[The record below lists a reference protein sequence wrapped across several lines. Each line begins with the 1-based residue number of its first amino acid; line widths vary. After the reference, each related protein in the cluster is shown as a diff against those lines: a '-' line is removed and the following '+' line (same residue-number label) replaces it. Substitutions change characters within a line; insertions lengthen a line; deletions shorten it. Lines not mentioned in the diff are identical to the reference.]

1 MFTRYIASIFLCS
14 AAYPGLVWAASTE
27 PESQKRP
34 PASSFVPETGSSLA
48 ASEVVLTD
56 GDFGCGEVSSCDAGT
71 SLRPEL
77 TETSITHDTPNSYS
91 SKLANA
97 KTLDELMVSVLESD
111 TTSNQSHSTE
121 PFHQSAPSLNDLMEE
136 NEQLAQITDAEDPL
150 GEQLKKRR
158 DETNRTSETKRD
170 EPIFEIGLPLLMD
183 RRYLGDVTVQVSG
196 DTVKVATDSF
206 LKLLKPDLTSAA
218 LDTLRQTD
226 LGGYIVIG
234 TFLIEGVDIAYNPED
249 QQIEVTTPIE
259 FRERRTLRVGV
270 TEPTANIDIEK
281 PGDVSLFVNTLASIG
296 YDWDKR
302 LGPDKLQDIQ
312 GAIDL
317 GGRFF
322 GENGIAF
329 LSRHNF
335 STSDGFTL
343 RRDETVFTYDMP
355 DRLLRAS
362 MGDLRYRGQGFQSAP
377 LLAGLSVE
385 RFFDLEPNRLFRP
398 VGDAEFELDRPSTVE
413 VRVNGVTQQEI
424 ILPVGRFSLED
435 LPLSQGSN
443 LLELVVRDDLG
454 RERIITDR
462 NFFDFA
468 LLEQGISD
476 FSLTAGVKSQ
486 FSRSGNISY
495 SDDIAAS
502 GFIRRGITNNLTL
515 GLDVQ
520 GDETGGNIG
529 GSALFASAVGVIG
542 AELALSDYERS
553 GSGLASEI
561 SYRILGGARSDTSWS
576 LSGSA
581 QYTSAHFNT
590 LDPAG
595 NSVIRVNAAD
605 GVSVDTDSTLE
616 EVRPVSWRFLAS
628 GRLTRDRFNASLT
641 ASHSLGRGL
650 RLNRTSVIGGVN
662 YRITPRLS
670 AGLFGRYVDSGLE
683 TETALLAQVNWRIGR
698 NRDIRTNYD
707 TGRNEITTR
716 YTRTSQRGIG
726 ALSYAVN
733 GQANLDTDQ
742 SSVAGS
748 ANYVGNRFEATL
760 DHSLLQTPTLED
772 GSETSQFTRA
782 SIGTSLVFVD
792 GEFGL
797 GRPVD
802 NNFVILDTHKT
813 LNGKTVLINP
823 TENGASGKSDLLGS
837 AVVTEGQSFAV
848 RSTYF
853 DVEDLPIGYDL
864 GDGQFST
871 KPPLY
876 AGYKVEIG
884 SAGSF
889 TVLGNIVSEETGK
902 PVAYVGGK
910 VESLD
915 RPEVEDIQAFSNRN
929 GRLAATG
936 LAPGEYRLTIFASPN
951 FVKTFVIEDG
961 SEALI
966 DLGTIR
972 VEASP

>member
-1 MFTRYIASIFLCS
+1 MVKRYIACILLCS
-14 AAYPGLVWAASTE
+14 VAYPGLVWA
-27 PESQKRP
+27 ESNGSDGQKRP
-34 PASSFVPETGSSLA
+34 PASSFVPETGSALA
-48 ASEVVLTD
+48 TSKVKLPDA
-56 GDFGCGEVSSCDAGT
+56 GFGCGEVPSCSSAE
-71 SLRPEL
+71 EL
-77 TETSITHDTPNSYS
+77 SGFEYYTDQNGLGLAS
-91 SKLANA
+91 SKLVEADPLGEL
-97 KTLDELMVSVLESD
+97 TSSILERSPSLDELIG
-111 TTSNQSHSTE
+111 
-121 PFHQSAPSLNDLMEE
+121 E
-136 NEQLAQITDAEDPL
+136 NGKLAQITDGEDPL
-150 GEQLKKRR
+150 GEQLRKRR
-158 DETNRTSETKRD
+158 DETAKESNKGNSVPT
-170 EPIFEIGLPLLMD
+170 FEIGLPLLMD
-183 RRYLGDVTVQVSG
+183 TRYLGDVTVQVAGES
-196 DTVKVATDSF
+196 VKVSTESF
-206 LKLLKPDLTSAA
+206 LRLLKPDLTSAA

-226 LGGYIVIG
+226 LNGYIEIG

-270 TEPTANIDIEK
+270 VEPTANIDIET
-281 PGDVSLFVNTLASIG
+281 PGNVSLFVNTLVSSG
-296 YDWDKR
+296 YDWDSR
-302 LGPDKLQDIQ
+302 LGPDKLQDAQ
-312 GAIDL
+312 GAIDV
-317 GGRFF
+317 GGRLF

-329 LSRHNF
+329 LSRQNF
-335 STSDGFTL
+335 STDEGFTL
-343 RRDETVFTYDMP
+343 RRDETVFIYDMP
-355 DRLLRAS
+355 GRLLRAS
-362 MGDLRYRGQGFQSAP
+362 AGDLRYRGQGFQSAP

-468 LLEQGISD
+468 LLEKGISD

-486 FSRSGNISY
+486 YSRNGNISY
-495 SDDIAAS
+495 TDDLAAS
-502 GFIRRGITNNLTL
+502 GFIRRGLTNDLTV

-520 GDETGGNIG
+520 GDSRGGNVG

-542 AELALSDYERS
+542 AELAVSDYEDS
-553 GSGLASEI
+553 GSGLASEL

-595 NSVIRVNAAD
+595 NTIIRVNATD
-605 GVSVDTDSTLE
+605 GVSVDSDVIAE
-616 EVRPVSWRFLAS
+616 DVRPVSWRFLAS
-628 GRLTRDRFNASLT
+628 GRLTRDRINASLT
-641 ASHSLGRGL
+641 ASHSIGRGL
-650 RLNRTSVIGGVN
+650 QLDKTSVIGGVN

-670 AGLFGRYVDSGLE
+670 AGLFGRYVDSGIDS
-683 TETALLAQVNWRIGR
+683 ETAVLAQLNWRIGR

-707 TGRNEITTR
+707 TGRNEITSR

-742 SSVAGS
+742 YTVAGS

-760 DHSLLQTPTLED
+760 DHSLVQTPTLID
-772 GSETSQFTRA
+772 GSERSQFTRA

-792 GEFGL
+792 GQFGI

-802 NNFVILDTHKT
+802 NNFAVLDKHKT
-813 LNGKTVLINP
+813 LSGKTVLINP
-823 TENGASGKSDLLGS
+823 TESGASGKSDFLGP

-889 TVLGNIVSEETGK
+889 TVLGNIVSAETSK
-902 PVAYVGGK
+902 PIAYVGGK

-915 RPEVEDIQAFSNRN
+915 RPEAEDIQAFSNRN

-936 LAPGEYRLTIFASPN
+936 LAPGEYRLTIFTNPKYT
-951 FVKTFVIEDG
+951 KTFVIANS

-966 DLGTIR
+966 DLGTIA
-972 VEASP
+972 VEVSP